1 MATAEGELSD
11 ATINSYR
18 YTMKR
23 LDAVLAD
30 RMLSSVTAEDLEAAL
45 RTQGG
50 TSYAMHRRNARAF
63 WRWCAKAPRGW
74 CEVSVFEAVG
84 NPRKPQRGE
93 IHVLTPQEA
102 SALLQTA
109 ERHFPQ
115 AVCIYAVA
123 LFAGVRAEE
132 IQRLDAVHFNDEG
145 IEIPA
150 NLSQKGLRRHV
161 PMNSTLRA
169 WLDVYPFEP
178 CMNWVEVDKAVRR
191 LAGGM
196 SRLGY

>member
-1 MATAEGELSD
+1 M
-11 ATINSYR
+11 
-18 YTMKR
+18 
-23 LDAVLAD
+23 
-30 RMLSSVTAEDLEAAL
+30 
-45 RTQGG
+45 
-50 TSYAMHRRNARAF
+50 
-63 WRWCAKAPRGW
+63 
-74 CEVSVFEAVG
+74 G

-191 LAGGM
+191 LAGWDVAARILKAPPQL
-196 SRLGY
+196 RLVGLGFRTFCATPTPVPQSPMVRLWRIFCSVSVTATGPSFYGATTWAGTR